1 MTDRPGP
8 WWRRRVGRFTAYWPT
23 CLPGVR
29 FLARGTLTHQIP
41 PRATGTH
48 HGVAARAAARLAL
61 DELGRGIAG
70 GHQPEELECAQ
81 QRLTLAVSPWH
92 SPDGYPGLWLR
103 ARLTLLLPQQ
113 DADRAQKHQNA
124 LRDAELRLAQ
134 DRLRRQELAR
144 TVCTD
149 GDSARLWWLEQHLDD
164 LSALNWASF
173 RDTILPLV
181 GTSVTERTQ
190 AERLAH
196 TLLYVWERL
205 DDVPGR
211 QARFMATTRTLFEQM
226 GWADGFPWPSPS
238 GDLESV
244 APSPATVPLA
254 AEDKQ

>member
-29 FLARGTLTHQIP
+29 FLARGTLTHLVLH
-41 PRATGTH
+41 RAAGTH
-48 HGVAARAAARLAL
+48 HATTARAAARLAL

-70 GHQPEELECAQ
+70 EHRPEELECAR

-92 SPDGYPGLWLR
+92 SPDDRPGLWLR

-113 DADRAQKHQNA
+113 DADRAQRHQNA
-124 LRDAELRLAQ
+124 LRDVELRLAQ
-134 DRLRRQELAR
+134 ERLRRQELAR

-149 GDSARLWWLEQHLDD
+149 RDSARLWWLERHLDD
-164 LSALNWASF
+164 LSALDWASF

-181 GTSVTERTQ
+181 GTSVTEHTQ
-190 AERLAH
+190 AERLAQ
-196 TLLYVWERL
+196 TLLHAWERL
-205 DDVPGR
+205 DAVPGR
-211 QARFMATTRTLFEQM
+211 QARFTATARMLFEQM

-238 GDLESV
+238 DGQGPV
-244 APSPATVPLA
+244 APPHAVPFAT
-254 AEDKQ
+254 EDDQ